1 MATIYAVGVGP
12 GDPELLTRKA
22 ERIISQSPVI
32 CAPTGAADAA
42 SYALSIVEHLL
53 DRSRQEIL
61 TRVFPMMKK
70 GPELE
75 AAWEEVATEV
85 IERID
90 GGQDVAF
97 ITIGDPCLYSTF
109 LYIYRIIRAKRADI
123 PVEIIPGISSINA
136 AAAAAGIPLGI
147 AGERIA
153 ILPATYENEELKK
166 TLAEFDT
173 IVLMKVNRVF
183 DRIYPLLCELGVEK
197 SSVFIRRVGSSQ
209 QEVVFDISTLLGRE
223 LDYLS
228 MLIVRK
234 SSTQVSGGLT

>member
-1 MATIYAVGVGP
+1 MAVIYAVGVGP

-22 ERIISQSPVI
+22 ERIIRHCPVI

-53 DRSRQEIL
+53 DRSSQEVI

-75 AAWEEVATEV
+75 AAWEEVASEV

-90 GGQDVAF
+90 NGQDVAF

-109 LYIYRIIRAKRADI
+109 LYIYRIIRRKRADI

-166 TLAEFDT
+166 TLSEFDT
-173 IVLMKVNRVF
+173 IVLMKVSRVF
-183 DRIYPLLCELGVEK
+183 ERVYRLLVEMGLDK
-197 SSVFIRRVGSSQ
+197 SSVFVRRVGSPQ
-209 QEVVFDISTLLGRE
+209 QEVSFDLSTLVGRE

-234 SSTQVSGGLT
+234 